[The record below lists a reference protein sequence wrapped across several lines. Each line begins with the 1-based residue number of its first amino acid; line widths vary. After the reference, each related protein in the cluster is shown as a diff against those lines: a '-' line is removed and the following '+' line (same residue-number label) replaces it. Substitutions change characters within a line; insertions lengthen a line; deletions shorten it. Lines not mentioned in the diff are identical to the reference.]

1 MCVDDAQTLLTHA
14 QALLVIAI
22 IGLLMF
28 DIEKGIE
35 EKYEMERNQAA
46 STEEADDHGRSSYII
61 NPQTSIPKHLQLS
74 SVCMWLRCFWHAS
87 TRMRP

>member
-1 MCVDDAQTLLTHA
+1 MCVDDAHRLLTHA

-46 STEEADDHGRSSYII
+46 SPEEADDHGSSTIERMCEYS
-61 NPQTSIPKHLQLS
+61 QHLYLKFQSCVSSICIDLS
-74 SVCMWLRCFWHAS
+74 GLVM
-87 TRMRP
+87 